1 MPTYSIKRPVKILT
15 NPVGDLVNEHLAN
28 FYNTVSLNAFN
39 NMTQEEKERVYELL
53 TDYEDILTAQDGDGL
68 LKSSIFLP
76 KLLRDGIDNE
86 LVRNYKIWLDNR

>member
-53 TDYEDILTAQDGDGL
+53 TDYEDIFTALDGDGL

>member
-15 NPVGDLVNEHLAN
+15 NPVGDLINEHLAN

-53 TDYEDILTAQDGDGL
+53 TDYEDIFTAQDGDGL

>member
-15 NPVGDLVNEHLAN
+15 NPVGDLINEHLAN

-53 TDYEDILTAQDGDGL
+53 TDYEDIFTALDGDGL